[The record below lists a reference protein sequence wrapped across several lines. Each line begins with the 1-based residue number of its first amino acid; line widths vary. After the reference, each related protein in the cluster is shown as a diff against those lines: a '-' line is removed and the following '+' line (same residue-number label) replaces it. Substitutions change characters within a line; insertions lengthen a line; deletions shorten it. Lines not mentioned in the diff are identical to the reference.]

1 MYNDY
6 RLDGSYSIVDLLRI
20 IEILRGDN
28 GCPWD
33 REQDHHSIRNNF
45 LEETYEVLDA
55 IDRDDVENLR
65 EELGDVL
72 LQVVFHSRMEE
83 EAGRFG
89 FKDVCDRICKKL
101 ILRHPHVFGDVR
113 AETSAEVLNNWDE
126 IKKKEKGQDT
136 FTDTLNSVPRAFPAL
151 MRAAKVQKRAGAY
164 GFAYPDAAA
173 ALADLES
180 ELAELKEAMASG
192 EGVEWELGDVLFAAA
207 NLGRML
213 GQDSEQALSRATTR
227 FQNRVISCEE
237 QAAAEGKALEEASPA
252 DLDRYWKA
260 AKETE
265 QTSKG

>member
-151 MRAAKVQKRAGAY
+151 MRAAKVQKRAAKAGFDWADCAGAM
-164 GFAYPDAAA
+164 DK
-173 ALADLES
+173 LE
-180 ELAELKEAMASG
+180 EEMAELEAARTDGSAEETLEEMGDLLFSMVNVSRFLHCDPEEALTKATDKFIRRFAKVERLAAEKGLDMRSASMT
-192 EGVEWELGDVLFAAA
+192 ELDKLW
-207 NLGRML
+207 
-213 GQDSEQALSRATTR
+213 EQAK
-227 FQNRVISCEE
+227 QC
-237 QAAAEGKALEEASPA
+237 
-252 DLDRYWKA
+252 
-260 AKETE
+260 
-265 QTSKG
+265 

>member
-89 FKDVCDRICKKL
+89 FKDVCGRICKKL

-151 MRAAKVQKRAGAY
+151 MRAAKVQKRAAKAGFDWADCAGAM
-164 GFAYPDAAA
+164 DK
-173 ALADLES
+173 LE
-180 ELAELKEAMASG
+180 EEMAELEAARTDGSAEETLEEMGDLLFSMVNVSRFLHCDPEEALTKATDKFIRRFAKVERLAAEKGLDMRSASMT
-192 EGVEWELGDVLFAAA
+192 ELDKLW
-207 NLGRML
+207 
-213 GQDSEQALSRATTR
+213 EQAK
-227 FQNRVISCEE
+227 QC
-237 QAAAEGKALEEASPA
+237 
-252 DLDRYWKA
+252 
-260 AKETE
+260 
-265 QTSKG
+265 

>member
-126 IKKKEKGQDT
+126 IKKKEQGQDT

-151 MRAAKVQKRAGAY
+151 MRAAKVQKRAAKAGFDWADCAGAM
-164 GFAYPDAAA
+164 DK
-173 ALADLES
+173 LE
-180 ELAELKEAMASG
+180 EEMAELEAARTGGSAEETLEEMGDLLFSMVNVSRFLHCDPEEALTKATDKFIRRFAKVERLAAEKGLDMRSASMT
-192 EGVEWELGDVLFAAA
+192 ELDKLW
-207 NLGRML
+207 
-213 GQDSEQALSRATTR
+213 EQAK
-227 FQNRVISCEE
+227 QC
-237 QAAAEGKALEEASPA
+237 
-252 DLDRYWKA
+252 
-260 AKETE
+260 
-265 QTSKG
+265 

>member
-151 MRAAKVQKRAGAY
+151 MRAAKVQKRAAKAGFDWADCAGAM
-164 GFAYPDAAA
+164 DK
-173 ALADLES
+173 LE
-180 ELAELKEAMASG
+180 EEMAELEAARTGGSAEETLEEMGDLLFSMVNVSRFLHCDPEEALTKATDKFIRRFAKVERLAAEKGLDMRSASMT
-192 EGVEWELGDVLFAAA
+192 ELDKLW
-207 NLGRML
+207 
-213 GQDSEQALSRATTR
+213 EQAK
-227 FQNRVISCEE
+227 QC
-237 QAAAEGKALEEASPA
+237 
-252 DLDRYWKA
+252 
-260 AKETE
+260 
-265 QTSKG
+265 

>member
-151 MRAAKVQKRAGAY
+151 MRAAKVQKRAAKA
-164 GFAYPDAAA
+164 GFDW
-173 ALADLES
+173 ADCAEAMDKLE
-180 ELAELKEAMASG
+180 EEMAELEAARTDGSAEETLEEMGDLLFSMVNVSRFLHCDPEEALTKATDKFIRRFAKVERLAAEKGLDMRSASMT
-192 EGVEWELGDVLFAAA
+192 ELDKLW
-207 NLGRML
+207 
-213 GQDSEQALSRATTR
+213 EQAK
-227 FQNRVISCEE
+227 QC
-237 QAAAEGKALEEASPA
+237 
-252 DLDRYWKA
+252 
-260 AKETE
+260 
-265 QTSKG
+265 

>member
-151 MRAAKVQKRAGAY
+151 MRAAKVQKRAAKAGFDWADCAGAM
-164 GFAYPDAAA
+164 DK
-173 ALADLES
+173 LE
-180 ELAELKEAMASG
+180 EEMAELEAARTGGS
-192 EGVEWELGDVLFAAA
+192 A
-207 NLGRML
+207 
-213 GQDSEQALSRATTR
+213 
-227 FQNRVISCEE
+227 EE
-237 QAAAEGKALEEASPA
+237 TLEEMG
-252 DLDRYWKA
+252 DLLFSMVNVSRFLHCDPEEALTKA
-260 AKETE
+260 TDKFAGLPRLSGLQQKRDWTCVLLL
-265 QTSKG
+265 

>member
-151 MRAAKVQKRAGAY
+151 MRAAKVQKRAAKAGFDWADCAGAMDKLEEEM
-164 GFAYPDAAA
+164 AELEAARTGGSA
-173 ALADLES
+173 EETLEEMGDLLFSMVNVSRFLHCDPEEALAKATDKFIRRFAKVERLAAEKGLDMRS
-180 ELAELKEAMASG
+180 ASMTELDKL
-192 EGVEWELGDVLFAAA
+192 W
-207 NLGRML
+207 
-213 GQDSEQALSRATTR
+213 EQAK
-227 FQNRVISCEE
+227 QC
-237 QAAAEGKALEEASPA
+237 
-252 DLDRYWKA
+252 
-260 AKETE
+260 
-265 QTSKG
+265 